1 MAGHA
6 LSRLALTGLVA
17 VSICQPA
24 LPSAQSAD
32 AAPAYIERGHQ
43 TEARQRAYHDRMD
56 RLRDAIAGALQKAAP
71 ELLPKLE
78 PAPPKTFGYGILPR
92 ITADSAPRSPVK
104 PEVVRFSWVWSD
116 TLIAQENAALDAL
129 EKNFE
134 QIRTAAPAAD
144 HGAYEKVVDDYKTRV
159 DRRRTIDADVDY
171 NWLWQKQI
179 AANRPL
185 FDRLQARLEAEE
197 RRLAESEPTV
207 QHPTKPVFNFD
218 PSPFVRFET
227 TASHEHVINVPF
239 YTDIMDSAVVEAFV
253 HAVETYWQ
261 ARSGEE
267 RYRARLT
274 VTTITPAELYCG
286 RHGPSSAAAP
296 SCAPPPI
303 GEKIELAAHAKR
315 FPENAAVLTTGAAS
329 LQIASG
335 RALVLGPHDVSPRT
349 LAHEFGHLLG
359 LPDTYSRGYRDLGAD
374 GFQVLE
380 LVADQADLMSSIST
394 GSVVA
399 AHFEGL
405 IAAGEIQHEMQAGLT
420 SLYQGHEPLT
430 AISHFRAVLARNPE
444 HFGATLQLA
453 KALDQAGQ
461 ADEAVIVWKK
471 MLEMAEAAGNADTAA
486 AARARLAGK

>member
-6 LSRLALTGLVA
+6 LSRLAFTGLVA

-24 LPSAQSAD
+24 LPSAQPAD
-32 AAPAYIERGHQ
+32 SAPAYIERGHQ
-43 TEARQRAYHDRMD
+43 TEARRRAYHDRMD
-56 RLRDAIAGALQKAAP
+56 HLHDAIADALRQTAP
-71 ELLPKLE
+71 DLLQKLE
-78 PAPPKTFGYGILPR
+78 PAPPKTFGYSILPR
-92 ITADSAPRSPVK
+92 ITTDPPPKPPVK

-116 TLIAQENAALDAL
+116 TLIARENAALDTL
-129 EKNFE
+129 EKNLE
-134 QIRTAAPAAD
+134 QIRTASPADRRA
-144 HGAYEKVVDDYKTRV
+144 AYEKVVADYKTRV

-197 RRLAESEPTV
+197 RRLAQSESTA
-207 QHPTKPVFNFD
+207 QHLTQPVFNFD
-218 PSPFVRFET
+218 PSPFVQLET
-227 TASHEHVINVPF
+227 PGAHEHVVRVAF
-239 YTDIMDSAVVEAFV
+239 YTDIMDSALVEAFV
-253 HAVETYWQ
+253 RAVETYWQ
-261 ARSGEE
+261 AHSGEE

-286 RHGPSSAAAP
+286 RHSPSPAAAP
-296 SCAPPPI
+296 SCTPPAT
-303 GEKIELAAHAKR
+303 GDKIDLAAHVRR
-315 FPENAAVLTTGAAS
+315 FPDHAAALTTGATTV
-329 LQIASG
+329 QITGG

-359 LPDTYSRGYRDLGAD
+359 LPDTYSRGYRDLGID

-394 GSVVA
+394 GSIVT
-399 AHFEGL
+399 AHFKGL
-405 IAAGEIQHEMQAGLT
+405 IAAREIQQEMQAGLT
-420 SLYQGHEPLT
+420 ALYQGNDP
-430 AISHFRAVLARNPE
+430 AAAVSHFHAVLARNPE

-461 ADEAVIVWKK
+461 VEEAVIVWKRV
-471 MLEMAEAAGNADTAA
+471 LEMAEAARNVDTAA
-486 AARARLAGK
+486 IARARLAGR